1 MRLRHVERHR
11 LDHAGW
17 LRAAVLGVNDGLIST
32 SSLLLGVAAAGG
44 DARTMLVAGGA
55 GLVAGAFSM
64 AAGEY
69 VSVSS
74 QSDGE
79 SAELA
84 RERRELEQDPAGE
97 LQELSVLQQARGLS
111 PELARQVAEALT
123 AHDAL
128 EAHARD
134 ELGITAQARARPL
147 QAAFAS
153 ALAFAS
159 GALAPLLACLLVPA
173 SSLRLALVLGSL
185 ALLAAF
191 GALAARLGGT
201 PQGRAALR
209 MGLWGGL
216 AMAGTWGAGALFGAV
231 A

>member
-1 MRLRHVERHR
+1 
-11 LDHAGW
+11 
-17 LRAAVLGVNDGLIST
+17 
-32 SSLLLGVAAAGG
+32 
-44 DARTMLVAGGA
+44 MLVAGGA

-74 QSDGE
+74 QSDAEG
-79 SAELA
+79 AELA

-128 EAHARD
+128 GAHARD

-147 QAAFAS
+147 QAAVAS

-185 ALLAAF
+185 ALLVAF
-191 GALAARLGGT
+191 GALAARLGGA
-201 PQGRAALR
+201 PLGRAALR